1 MNGKKIAA
9 KLHEIGN
16 VISGALN
23 NLEILKK
30 LAAFNYTAERINGGK
45 ALLEK
50 VNQLMIAQVKKYGKQ
65 YAATD
70 AQEKFLESAYSSY
83 MVTVKTAR
91 IAFKKHLD
99 ILAGLGITGKR
110 SRSLS
115 GWLRRAKILYTNLFE
130 MPDALDM
137 MINFGYTAERL
148 QKELQDIEEVEKLHI
163 EQLSGKSEAQQATQQ
178 RDEAFDELCDWYSDF
193 RGVARIALYDDP
205 QLLEALGIVKK

>member
-16 VISGALN
+16 VISGALKSI
-23 NLEILKK
+23 EILKK
-30 LAAFNYTAERINGGK
+30 LAAFGYTTERINEGK

-70 AQEKFLESAYSSY
+70 AQEKFLESAYASY

>member
-23 NLEILKK
+23 SLEILKK
-30 LAAFNYTAERINGGK
+30 LAAFGYTTEHINEGK
-45 ALLEK
+45 AMLGN
-50 VNQLMIAQVKKYGKQ
+50 VMRLMTNQVKEYGKQ

-70 AQEKFLESAYSSY
+70 AQEKFLNSTYSAY
-83 MVTVKTAR
+83 MITVKMSR
-91 IAFKKHLD
+91 IAFKKHPD
-99 ILAGLGITGKR
+99 ILSALGVTGKR

-115 GWLRRAKILYTNLFE
+115 GWLRRRRILYTNLFE
-130 MPDALDM
+130 IPDALE
-137 MINFGYTAERL
+137 IITQFGYTAEGL
-148 QKELQDIEEVEKLHI
+148 QKELQDVEEVENLHI
-163 EQLSGKSEAQQATQQ
+163 KQLSGKSAAQQSTQK

-193 RGVARIALYDDP
+193 RGIARIALYDNP